1 MFKFAIK
8 NLLIKKIQTIL
19 IVLSIMASS
28 AVAILS
34 YNVSNQ
40 ISDGLTSN
48 AQYYS
53 LIVGPSGSSTQ
64 LAMNTMYFTDDPLGT
79 IPFEVKTDLEKDSR
93 VNLAIPFAMA
103 DQYNGYR
110 MVGTTPEYLDGKGL
124 KDGKMFEKTG
134 VFEVVVGYTVAKT
147 CDLKIGDSIYTSH
160 SEGEE
165 HHTPFTVTGI
175 LDRTYSSFDNICFT
189 QLKSIWEIHEHEH
202 EEGEEH
208 DHEHEEHEHEDMN
221 EMVCAILV
229 KTKTPSAAMQL
240 KDEYTKIATYNVEGE
255 AKQFSIQAIEP
266 MSVMRNV
273 LEDTDQNQY
282 IIYALTVVI
291 VLMNVLVISVVTL
304 LNMKASEKEIKLMRL
319 IGISMGKINLIYLI
333 QNAIIGLFSVIL
345 AFGLSRIGLLAMG
358 SYALGKGV
366 VLNNSVIYFTEI
378 ILLVGVFV
386 INILPTLIWT
396 LVQSKKDGLE

>member
-1 MFKFAIK
+1 MFKFALK
-8 NLLIKKIQTIL
+8 NLLIKKVQTIL

-53 LIVGPSGSSTQ
+53 LIVGPSGSATQ
-64 LAMNTMYFTDDPLGT
+64 LAMNTMYFTDEPLGT
-79 IPFEVKTDLEKDSR
+79 IPYEVKTELEADTR
-93 VNLAIPFAMA
+93 VNAAIPFAMA
-103 DQYNGYR
+103 DQYNGYK
-110 MVGTTPEYLDGKGL
+110 MVGTTPEYLEGKEFKEGA
-124 KDGKMFEKTG
+124 MFDKSA

-147 CDLKIGDSIYTSH
+147 CSLKIGDSIYTSH

-165 HHTPFTVTGI
+165 HHTPYKVVGI

-189 QLKSIWEIHEHEH
+189 QLRSIWEIHEHEH

-208 DHEHEEHEHEDMN
+208 DHDHEEHEHEDMN

-229 KTKTPSAAMQL
+229 KAKNPGVAMQL
-240 KDEYTKIATYNVEGE
+240 KDEFTKIATYTVEGE
-255 AKQFSIQAIEP
+255 SKQYSIQAIEP
-266 MSVMRNV
+266 MSIMRNV

-282 IIYALTVVI
+282 IIYGLTVVVI
-291 VLMNVLVISVVTL
+291 LMNILVISVVTL

-333 QNAIIGLFSVIL
+333 QNAIIGLFSVVL
-345 AFGLSRIGLLAMG
+345 AFGLSRLGLLAMG
-358 SYALGKGV
+358 TYALSKGV
-366 VLNNSVIYFTEI
+366 VLNGAVIYFPEI
-378 ILLVGVFV
+378 ILLVGVFI

-396 LVQSKKDGLE
+396 LVQSRKDGLE

>member
-1 MFKFAIK
+1 MFKFALK
-8 NLLIKKIQTIL
+8 NLLIKKVQTIL

-53 LIVGPSGSSTQ
+53 LIVGPSGSATQ
-64 LAMNTMYFTDDPLGT
+64 LAMNTMYFTDEPLGT
-79 IPFEVKTDLEKDSR
+79 IPYEVKTELEADTR
-93 VNLAIPFAMA
+93 VNAAIPFAMA
-103 DQYNGYR
+103 DQYNGYK
-110 MVGTTPEYLDGKGL
+110 MVGTTPEYLEGKEFKEGV
-124 KDGKMFEKTG
+124 MFDKST

-147 CDLKIGDSIYTSH
+147 CSLKIGDSIYTSH
-160 SEGEE
+160 SEGKE
-165 HHTPFTVTGI
+165 HHIPYKVVGI

-189 QLKSIWEIHEHEH
+189 QLRSIWEIHEHEH
-202 EEGEEH
+202 EEGKEH
-208 DHEHEEHEHEDMN
+208 DHEYEEHEHEDMN

-229 KTKTPSAAMQL
+229 KAKNPGVAMQL
-240 KDEYTKIATYNVEGE
+240 KDEFTKIATYTVEGE
-255 AKQFSIQAIEP
+255 SKQYSIQAIEP
-266 MSVMRNV
+266 MSIMRNV

-282 IIYALTVVI
+282 IIYGLTVVVI
-291 VLMNVLVISVVTL
+291 LMNILVISVVTL

-333 QNAIIGLFSVIL
+333 QNAIIGLFSVVL
-345 AFGLSRIGLLAMG
+345 AFGLSRLGLLAMG
-358 SYALGKGV
+358 TYALSKGV
-366 VLNNSVIYFTEI
+366 VLNGAVIYFPEI
-378 ILLVGVFV
+378 ILLVGVFI

-396 LVQSKKDGLE
+396 LVQSRKDGLE

>member
-1 MFKFAIK
+1 MLKFAIK
-8 NLLIKKIQTIL
+8 NLFIKMVQTIL

-28 AVAILS
+28 AVAILA

-40 ISDGLTSN
+40 ISEGLTSN

-64 LAMNTMYFTDDPLGT
+64 LAMNTMYFTDNPLGT
-79 IPFEVKTDLEKDSR
+79 IPYAVVNELEQDTR
-93 VNLAIPFAMA
+93 VNQAIPFAMA
-103 DQYNGYR
+103 DQYNGYK
-110 MVGTTPEYLDGKGL
+110 MVGTTPEYLDGKEL
-124 KDGKMFEKTG
+124 KDGAMFDKTTT
-134 VFEVVVGYTVAKT
+134 FEVVVGYTVAKT
-147 CDLKIGDSIYTSH
+147 CSLKVGDSIYTSH

-165 HHTPFTVTGI
+165 HHTPFKVVGI

-189 QLKSIWEIHEHEH
+189 QLRSIWEVHEHEH

-208 DHEHEEHEHEDMN
+208 EEEHDHEDMN

-229 KTKTPSAAMQL
+229 KAKNPGVAMQL
-240 KDEYTKIATYNVEGE
+240 KTEFTKIETYTVEGE
-255 AKQFSIQAIEP
+255 PKQFSIQAIEP
-266 MSVMRNV
+266 MEIMRNV

-333 QNAIIGLFSVIL
+333 QNAIIGLVSVLL

-366 VLNNSVIYFTEI
+366 VLNGSVIYFVEI
-378 ILLVGVFV
+378 ILLVGVFI

-396 LVQSKKDGLE
+396 LVQSRKDGLE

>member
-1 MFKFAIK
+1 MLKFAIK
-8 NLLIKKIQTIL
+8 NLFIKMVQTIL

-28 AVAILS
+28 AVAILA

-40 ISDGLTSN
+40 ISEGLTSN

-64 LAMNTMYFTDDPLGT
+64 LAMNTMYFTDNPLGT
-79 IPFEVKTDLEKDSR
+79 IPYTVVNELEQDTR
-93 VNLAIPFAMA
+93 VNQAIPFAMA
-103 DQYNGYR
+103 DQYNGYK
-110 MVGTTPEYLDGKGL
+110 MVGTTPEYLDGKEL
-124 KDGKMFEKTG
+124 KDGAMFDKTTT
-134 VFEVVVGYTVAKT
+134 FEVVVGYTVAKT
-147 CDLKIGDSIYTSH
+147 CSLKVGDSIYTSH

-165 HHTPFTVTGI
+165 HHTPFKVVGI

-189 QLKSIWEIHEHEH
+189 QLRSIWEVHEHEH

-208 DHEHEEHEHEDMN
+208 EEEHDHEDMN

-229 KTKTPSAAMQL
+229 KAKNPGVAMQL
-240 KDEYTKIATYNVEGE
+240 KTEFTKIETYTVEGE
-255 AKQFSIQAIEP
+255 PKQFSIQAIEP
-266 MSVMRNV
+266 MEIMRNV

-333 QNAIIGLFSVIL
+333 QNAIIGLVSVLL

-366 VLNNSVIYFTEI
+366 VLNGSVIYFVEI
-378 ILLVGVFV
+378 ILLVGVFI

-396 LVQSKKDGLE
+396 LVQSRKDGLE

>member
-1 MFKFAIK
+1 MLKFAIK
-8 NLLIKKIQTIL
+8 NLFIKMVQTIL

-40 ISDGLTSN
+40 ISEGLTSN

-53 LIVGPSGSSTQ
+53 LIVGPSGSATQ

-79 IPFEVKTDLEKDSR
+79 IPFEVKTELEKDSR
-93 VNLAIPFAMA
+93 VNAAIPFAMA
-103 DQYNGYR
+103 DQYNGYK
-110 MVGTTPEYLDGKGL
+110 MVGTTPEYLDGKVL
-124 KDGKMFEKTG
+124 KEGVMFEKTT

-165 HHTPFTVTGI
+165 HHTPFTVVGI

-189 QLKSIWEIHEHEH
+189 QLKSIWEVHEHEH
-202 EEGEEH
+202 EEEEEE
-208 DHEHEEHEHEDMN
+208 EHEEHDHEDMN

-229 KTKTPSAAMQL
+229 KAKNPTAAMQL
-240 KDEYTKIATYNVEGE
+240 KDEYTKIGTYNVEGQ

-333 QNAIIGLFSVIL
+333 QNAIIGLFSVLL

-366 VLNNSVIYFTEI
+366 VLNNSVVYFAEI
-378 ILLVGVFV
+378 ILLVGVFI

-396 LVQSKKDGLE
+396 LIQSKKDGLE

>member
-1 MFKFAIK
+1 MLKFAIK
-8 NLLIKKIQTIL
+8 NLFIKMVQTIL

-40 ISDGLTSN
+40 ISEGLTSN

-53 LIVGPSGSSTQ
+53 LIVGPSGSATQ
-64 LAMNTMYFTDDPLGT
+64 LAMNTMYFTDNPLGT
-79 IPFEVKTDLEKDSR
+79 IPYTVVNELEQDTR
-93 VNLAIPFAMA
+93 VNQAIPFAMA
-103 DQYNGYR
+103 DQYNGYK
-110 MVGTTPEYLDGKGL
+110 MVGTTPAYLDGKEL
-124 KDGKMFEKTG
+124 KDGQMFDKSTT
-134 VFEVVVGYTVAKT
+134 FEVVVGYTVAKT
-147 CDLKIGDSIYTSH
+147 CSLKVGDSIYTSH

-165 HHTPFTVTGI
+165 HHTPFKIVGI

-189 QLKSIWEIHEHEH
+189 QLRSIWEVHEHEH
-202 EEGEEH
+202 EEEEGHEEEH
-208 DHEHEEHEHEDMN
+208 DHEDMN

-229 KTKTPSAAMQL
+229 KAKNPGVAMQL
-240 KDEYTKIATYNVEGE
+240 KTEFTKIATYTVEGE
-255 AKQFSIQAIEP
+255 SKQFSIQAIEP
-266 MSVMRNV
+266 MEIMRNV

-333 QNAIIGLFSVIL
+333 QNAIIGLFSVVL
-345 AFGLSRIGLLAMG
+345 AFGLSRLGLLAMG

-366 VLNNSVIYFTEI
+366 VLNGAVIYFAEI

-396 LVQSKKDGLE
+396 LVQSRKDGLE

>member
-1 MFKFAIK
+1 MLKFAIK
-8 NLLIKKIQTIL
+8 NLFIKMVQTIL

-28 AVAILS
+28 AVAILA

-40 ISDGLTSN
+40 ISEGLTSN

-64 LAMNTMYFTDDPLGT
+64 LAMNTMYFTDNPLGT
-79 IPFEVKTDLEKDSR
+79 IPYTVVNELEQDTR
-93 VNLAIPFAMA
+93 VNQAIPFAMA
-103 DQYNGYR
+103 DQYNGYK
-110 MVGTTPEYLDGKGL
+110 MVGTTPEYLDGKEL
-124 KDGKMFEKTG
+124 KDGAMFDKTTT
-134 VFEVVVGYTVAKT
+134 FEVVVGYTVAKT
-147 CDLKIGDSIYTSH
+147 CSLKVGDSIYTSH

-165 HHTPFTVTGI
+165 HHTPFKVVGI

-189 QLKSIWEIHEHEH
+189 QLRSIWEVHEHEH

-208 DHEHEEHEHEDMN
+208 EEEHDHEDMN

-229 KTKTPSAAMQL
+229 KAKNPGVAMQL
-240 KDEYTKIATYNVEGE
+240 KTEFTKIETYTVEGE
-255 AKQFSIQAIEP
+255 PKQFSIQAIEP
-266 MSVMRNV
+266 MEIMRNV

-333 QNAIIGLFSVIL
+333 QNAIIGLISVLL

-366 VLNNSVIYFTEI
+366 VLNGSVIYFVEI
-378 ILLVGVFV
+378 ILLVGVFI

-396 LVQSKKDGLE
+396 LVQSRKDGLE

>member
-1 MFKFAIK
+1 MLKFAIK
-8 NLLIKKIQTIL
+8 NLFIKMVQTIL

-28 AVAILS
+28 AVAILA

-40 ISDGLTSN
+40 ISEGLTSN

-79 IPFEVKTDLEKDSR
+79 IPYTVVNELEQDTR
-93 VNLAIPFAMA
+93 VNQAIPFAMA
-103 DQYNGYR
+103 DQYNGYK
-110 MVGTTPEYLDGKGL
+110 MVGTTPSYLEGKEL
-124 KDGKMFEKTG
+124 KDGQMFDKSTT
-134 VFEVVVGYTVAKT
+134 FEVVVGYTVAKT
-147 CDLKIGDSIYTSH
+147 CSLKVGDSIYTSH

-165 HHTPFTVTGI
+165 HHTPFKVVGI

-189 QLKSIWEIHEHEH
+189 QLRSIWEVHEHEH

-208 DHEHEEHEHEDMN
+208 EEEHDHEDMN

-229 KTKTPSAAMQL
+229 KAKNPGVAMQL
-240 KDEYTKIATYNVEGE
+240 KDEFTKIATYTVEGE
-255 AKQFSIQAIEP
+255 SKQYSIQAIEP
-266 MSVMRNV
+266 MSIMRNV

-333 QNAIIGLFSVIL
+333 QNAIIGFVSVLL

-366 VLNNSVIYFTEI
+366 VLNGSVIYFVEI
-378 ILLVGVFV
+378 LLLVGVFI

-396 LVQSKKDGLE
+396 LVQSRKDGLE